1 MKNKKGYI
9 YLISTTDIDDN
20 DNEGKLYYKIGI
32 TKNNP
37 KLRVKQLSTGSAAKL
52 ILLREYESVEY
63 KKIERMLHR
72 DFGGK
77 RKEGEWFD
85 LTDEDIFGFIDK
97 CKEADDIIGF
107 LKENNPFYK

>member
-1 MKNKKGYI
+1 MGKI
-9 YLISTTDIDDN
+9 YLISAYHTDD
-20 DNEGKLYYKIGI
+20 EKLYYKIGI
-32 TKNNP
+32 TKNSSN
-37 KLRVKQLSTGSAAKL
+37 KRLKQLQTGNRAKL

-63 KKIERMLHR
+63 KKIERILHR
-72 DFGGK
+72 DFACK

>member
-1 MKNKKGYI
+1 MRNNNKGYV
-9 YLISTTDIDDN
+9 YLISTSDVDV
-20 DNEGKLYYKIGI
+20 NEDKLYYKIGI

-52 ILLREYESVEY
+52 ILLREYESMEY
-63 KKIERMLHR
+63 KKIERILHR
-72 DFGGK
+72 DFGSK

-97 CKEADDIIGF
+97 CKEYEDLIVF
-107 LKENNPFYK
+107 LKKNNSLYK